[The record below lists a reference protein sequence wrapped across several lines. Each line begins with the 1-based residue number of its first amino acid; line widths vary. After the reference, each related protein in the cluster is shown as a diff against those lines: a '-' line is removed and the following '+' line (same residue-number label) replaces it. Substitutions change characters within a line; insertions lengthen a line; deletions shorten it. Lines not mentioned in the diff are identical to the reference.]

1 MGRYFGRIASFDHRF
16 TSIKE
21 RRVEFSIS
29 RTTQHFT
36 SIQLTQIV
44 MTATIPAKQIGL
56 ISTKAG
62 VKFAEFAVP
71 EPGPDEVLIQNV
83 AVASN
88 PKDWKLP
95 LMLEGYRGVEG
106 NDVAGYIVKVGPG
119 VTEYQGGERVAAFTK
134 MVQFDERV
142 SSNMF
147 FGVDV
152 AKCCLRSQERTCNI
166 ASHRPQRPSRS
177 RIPRNSRML
186 PPFLWQS

>member
-29 RTTQHFT
+29 RSTQHFT
-36 SIQLTQIV
+36 SIELTQIV

-106 NDVAGYIVKVGPG
+106 NDIAGYIVKVGPG
-119 VTEYQGGERVAAFTK
+119 VTEYKGGERVAAFTK

-142 SSNMF
+142 SSKLF

-152 AKCCLRSQERTCNI
+152 AKCCLRSQERTCNT
-166 ASHRPQRPSRS
+166 ALHQRPLPSLFPS
-177 RIPRNSRML
+177 PSGLKML
-186 PPFLWQS
+186 PRFPLQL